1 VSAAGRWPTFLVI
14 GAYKAGTTSLHHVL
28 RAHPDVFVPARREP
42 SFFAFVDAP
51 EPTNPAWASAVR
63 DESEYLALFA
73 DAGSATA
80 AGEVSP
86 EYLLHHAAPQS
97 IARRLPDV
105 TLLAVL
111 RNPVDRAFSDWVMYR
126 REGQEKLTFEDA
138 LGVQEARQ
146 AVGDATGFYL
156 ATGQYADQIARY
168 QDRFGRDQL
177 HVWLYEDISTDP
189 ASAYAEMFAAIGVD
203 PRPPQTVHEHHNL
216 GAVPAGAVDRFAY
229 SARTRLRPLTRRLP
243 LAGVRRRF
251 SSVLDERLVRPQ
263 LDASTRARLI
273 EHFRADI
280 ERLQELI
287 GRDLAAWLRVE
298 GAGD

>member
-1 VSAAGRWPTFLVI
+1 
-14 GAYKAGTTSLHHVL
+14 
-28 RAHPDVFVPARREP
+28 
-42 SFFAFVDAP
+42 
-51 EPTNPAWASAVR
+51 
-63 DESEYLALFA
+63 
-73 DAGSATA
+73 
-80 AGEVSP
+80 
-86 EYLLHHAAPQS
+86 
-97 IARRLPDV
+97 
-105 TLLAVL
+105 
-111 RNPVDRAFSDWVMYR
+111 M
-126 REGQEKLTFEDA
+126 
-138 LGVQEARQ
+138 
-146 AVGDATGFYL
+146 
-156 ATGQYADQIARY
+156 
-168 QDRFGRDQL
+168 
-177 HVWLYEDISTDP
+177 
-189 ASAYAEMFAAIGVD
+189 
-203 PRPPQTVHEHHNL
+203 HEHHNL